1 MSKSGYTIGI
11 DLGGTN
17 IAAGVVDTETF
28 KIVAQCSI
36 KTRSERP
43 AEQVIDDMAAV
54 AKEAA
59 EKAGIS
65 MEQVLWVGV
74 GAPGTANK
82 ASGCIEYSNNLNW
95 HDVPLVKLLEDR
107 LSCKVIIENDANAA
121 AYGEY
126 VAGAAKDVDISV
138 MVTLGTGVGG
148 GIVINNQI
156 YTGFNFAGAELGHSV
171 IIYNGR
177 QCTCGRK
184 GCLETYASATGLINT
199 TKEYMEADKSSKMWE
214 LCDGDLSRVNGRTAF
229 DAMRAGD
236 ASGQKAVDTYIGH
249 LACGIAN
256 IINTFQPD
264 LLCIGGGISHE
275 GDYLMKPLKALIA
288 GQVYSRNSAR
298 NTVITAASL
307 GNAAGI
313 IGAAMLG
320 KAQ

>member
-1 MSKSGYTIGI
+1 MSKYTIGI

-17 IAAGVVDTETF
+17 IAAGVVNVDTFE
-28 KIVAQCSI
+28 IVAQCSI

-43 AEQVIDDMAAV
+43 AEQVIDDMATV
-54 AKEAA
+54 AKEAVL
-59 EKAGIS
+59 KSGIT
-65 MEQVLWVGV
+65 MEQILWAGV

-82 ASGCIEYSNNLNW
+82 ATGCIEYSNNLNW
-95 HDVPLVKLLEDR
+95 YDTPLVAMLEER
-107 LSCKVIIENDANAA
+107 LGCKVIIENDANAA

-126 VAGAAKDVDISV
+126 VAGAARDVDISV

-148 GIVINNQI
+148 GIVINNRI
-156 YTGFNFAGAELGHSV
+156 YTGFNFAGAELGHGV
-171 IIYNGR
+171 IVYNGR

-199 TKEYMEADKSSKMWE
+199 TKEYMNEDKSSKMWE
-214 LCDGDLSRVNGRTAF
+214 ACDGDSSRVSGRTAF
-229 DAMRAGD
+229 EAMRAGD
-236 ASGQKAVDTYIGH
+236 EAGQKAVDTYIGH

-275 GDYLMKPLKALIA
+275 GDYLMEPLRKLVSE
-288 GQVYSRNSAR
+288 QVYSRNSKN
-298 NTVITAASL
+298 NTVIAAASL

-320 KAQ
+320 NAE